1 MRVMRH
7 YRQTTTALPSQVP
20 LSTPMPNLQR
30 SVDNTS
36 LVSTVTAEPKP
47 TMPSTV
53 PMGIID
59 RQLGRTRLQRHDISD
74 KEASKRALPLLYPPG
89 EGSNQASTVD
99 RRANDILLQTAAPAT
114 DAAVTVPTAPGIPPA
129 VEQAA
134 ETGADSSQAPVD
146 LEELVEKTWQKIMRK
161 LVIEQER
168 RGGGAW
174 RFKS

>member
-99 RRANDILLQTAAPAT
+99 RRANDILPQPAATTT
-114 DAAVTVPTAPGIPPA
+114 DVAVTVPTAPGIHPA
-129 VEQAA
+129 TEQAA
-134 ETGADSSQAPVD
+134 DISTQL
-146 LEELVEKTWQKIMRK
+146 LEAVRVPTPTRPFLA
-161 LVIEQER
+161 LD
-168 RGGGAW
+168 
-174 RFKS
+174 